1 MNFEEYLSQNGKL
14 TYSNVG
20 TSMLPLLRRGKDAFT
35 VVKKEPERCKKG
47 DVVLYKRPPKQFV
60 LHRIVEVRKDDYV
73 ILGDN
78 CVRKEYGIKDEDI
91 LGIMTEYSR
100 AGKLKKITDS
110 SYKTYTWWILHTIP
124 VRTFVKR
131 ILLLLRRIAKRILKR
146 K

>member
-35 VVKKEPERCKKG
+35 VVKKGKERCKRG
-47 DVVLYKRPPKQFV
+47 DVVLYKRPPKQYV

-110 SYKTYTWWILHTIP
+110 SYRLYTAYILHTVP
-124 VRTFVKR
+124 VRIFMKKVR
-131 ILLLLRRIAKRILKR
+131 FWLGRLLKGKQKGR
-146 K
+146 